1 MEFQSPI
8 ISGSDLSVTDR
19 LNLPSRRMKLSLE
32 KSSNMMGAVSLAS
45 PNRHT
50 MSLMSDDLSRTIFE
64 GDPTFTRIGLA
75 VQRKT
80 LDETR
85 VDLTLNNM
93 SRKKHNE
100 ELMSIL
106 LEEEV
111 PGVENV
117 LELFESFL
125 QTFQSYGAEHQV
137 FNQCAEYESK
147 CGEQVT
153 ALHKLI
159 QMAPQGHKKLAQ
171 AQELEQELRFERDTW
186 RLVASLYQDRLNSE
200 LQDSEMESE
209 EIWSGLDDATSEDD
223 LVRQL
228 YDKNAII
235 RQAQLVVDWLEQR
248 AADVYHDSHYSQ
260 AEFYGD
266 AVTGWE
272 NTLHSLISK
281 KRGIS
286 TDNAE
291 QNLVTQM
298 DPDAPNREQSRRLH
312 PLDKEDEM
320 RLLRSV
326 FARLRC
332 GQMDEAQQLCFRAGQ
347 PFRAAILEGW
357 KLFHDPNMKS
367 RTDVANTKE
376 SPSGNPYRDIWKT
389 MSWKECENVQLSEE
403 ERSILALL
411 CGHLKALLPACPSW
425 EDQLWA
431 HLRAMI
437 DHCVEKEL
445 RRCVNYKRQLQV
457 LPDEYWNQQLTVES
471 IFSTLA
477 ASREKTLVAEGRDQY
492 RIIQRYLIMDDVDG
506 LLEEMS
512 SWLSKG
518 DSWSVHLRPHMLRLM
533 AHLSL
538 FFRRIGRGS
547 SDDLIGSILEA
558 YVLQLVNLGR
568 TDLAAVYVAQLP
580 LPEDQIRLYAQ
591 CLVMVE
597 DQQESCEDTERQ
609 RLLYLAHQVGLDV
622 NAIAKQVVITLCNQG
637 DNIQHTSDASLQVAT
652 SAEDERRIRSLSWL
666 LMDPSMRSQLLIQA
680 NTLMR
685 GYLLRRQIEAVKLT
699 FKLIPPDTLK
709 ILSELW
715 ESRTGLTDLPTE
727 VAAATREYL
736 SIQAYIDALDAFQ
749 EWFTRFHHS
758 KPKKTEASV
767 QQQRGG
773 ASAQLSFTENLLKEQ
788 HLKQHQVEM
797 LRWQAAVDSLTE
809 TAIDKL
815 YNVLLFPD
823 GGWMG
828 DSVQF
833 EDEDTPRQQQQQLL
847 RQSCIPHAALLLCN
861 VLTSTHRHSQCLEL
875 ANVVASEQQSLYKV
889 CSAEQLAQL
898 TKQLRQAYV
907 KLLDLGE
914 SP

>member
-1 MEFQSPI
+1 
-8 ISGSDLSVTDR
+8 
-19 LNLPSRRMKLSLE
+19 
-32 KSSNMMGAVSLAS
+32 
-45 PNRHT
+45 
-50 MSLMSDDLSRTIFE
+50 
-64 GDPTFTRIGLA
+64 
-75 VQRKT
+75 
-80 LDETR
+80 
-85 VDLTLNNM
+85 
-93 SRKKHNE
+93 
-100 ELMSIL
+100 MSIL

-117 LELFESFL
+117 LELFERFL
-125 QTFQSYGAEHQV
+125 KTFQSYGAEHQV
-137 FNQCAEYESK
+137 FNQCAEYESE
-147 CGEQVT
+147 CGEQVS
-153 ALHKLI
+153 AFRKLI
-159 QMAPQGHKKLAQ
+159 QMAPRGHNKLSQ
-171 AQELEQELRFERDTW
+171 AQELEQELRLERDTW

-200 LQDSEMESE
+200 FHDSEMESD
-209 EIWSGLDDATSEDD
+209 EIWSGLDDVTSEDD
-223 LVRQL
+223 LVKQL

-260 AEFYGD
+260 VEFYGD
-266 AVTGWE
+266 AVAGWE
-272 NTLHSLISK
+272 NTLHSLVSK
-281 KRGIS
+281 KRGLS
-286 TDNAE
+286 TDNVE
-291 QNLVTQM
+291 QNMVTQM
-298 DPDAPNREQSRRLH
+298 DPDAPNREQNRRLH
-312 PLDKEDEM
+312 PLEKEDEM

-389 MSWKECENVQLSEE
+389 MTWKECENVQLSEE
-403 ERSILALL
+403 ERAIFALL
-411 CGHLKALLPACPSW
+411 CGHLKALLPACRSW

-445 RRCVNYKRQLQV
+445 RRCVNYKRQLQI

-477 ASREKTLVAEGRDQY
+477 ASRDKTLIAQGRDQY

-512 SWLSKG
+512 SWLKQG
-518 DSWSVHLRPHMLRLM
+518 DSWSVHLRPHMIRLM
-533 AHLSL
+533 SHLAL

-547 SDDLIGSILEA
+547 CDDSIGSILEA

-568 TDLAAVYVAQLP
+568 TDLAAVYVGHLP

-597 DQQESCEDTERQ
+597 EQEESCDDEERR
-609 RLLYLAHQVGLDV
+609 RLLSLAQDVGLDV
-622 NAIAKQVVITLCNQG
+622 NAIAKQVVIKLCDQG
-637 DNIQHTSDASLQVAT
+637 GMVQHVTDASLQVAT
-652 SAEDERRIRSLSWL
+652 TAEDERRIRSLSWL

-699 FKLIPPDTLK
+699 FQLTPPDTVA
-709 ILSELW
+709 ILTELW

-727 VAAATREYL
+727 VEAAVREYL
-736 SIQAYIDALDAFQ
+736 CIQTYIDALDAFQ

-758 KPKKTEASV
+758 KPKKTEATV

-773 ASAQLSFTENLLKEQ
+773 VSSQLSFTENLLKEQ
-788 HLKQHQVEM
+788 HLKQHQVEIQ
-797 LRWQAAVDSLTE
+797 RWQAAVDSLTQS
-809 TAIDKL
+809 AIDKL

-823 GGWMG
+823 GGWMV
-828 DSVQF
+828 DSMSF
-833 EDEDTPRQQQQQLL
+833 EEENSPRQQQQQFL
-847 RQSCIPHAALLLCN
+847 RQTCIPHAALLLCN
-861 VLTSTHRHSQCLEL
+861 VLTSTHRYSQCLEL
-875 ANVVASEQQSLYKV
+875 ANVIASEQQSLYKV

-898 TKQLRQAYV
+898 TKHLRQSYV
-907 KLLDLGE
+907 RLLDIGE
-914 SP
+914 TP

>member
-1 MEFQSPI
+1 
-8 ISGSDLSVTDR
+8 
-19 LNLPSRRMKLSLE
+19 
-32 KSSNMMGAVSLAS
+32 
-45 PNRHT
+45 
-50 MSLMSDDLSRTIFE
+50 
-64 GDPTFTRIGLA
+64 
-75 VQRKT
+75 
-80 LDETR
+80 
-85 VDLTLNNM
+85 
-93 SRKKHNE
+93 
-100 ELMSIL
+100 
-106 LEEEV
+106 
-111 PGVENV
+111 
-117 LELFESFL
+117 
-125 QTFQSYGAEHQV
+125 
-137 FNQCAEYESK
+137 
-147 CGEQVT
+147 
-153 ALHKLI
+153 
-159 QMAPQGHKKLAQ
+159 
-171 AQELEQELRFERDTW
+171 
-186 RLVASLYQDRLNSE
+186 
-200 LQDSEMESE
+200 
-209 EIWSGLDDATSEDD
+209 
-223 LVRQL
+223 
-228 YDKNAII
+228 
-235 RQAQLVVDWLEQR
+235 
-248 AADVYHDSHYSQ
+248 
-260 AEFYGD
+260 
-266 AVTGWE
+266 
-272 NTLHSLISK
+272 
-281 KRGIS
+281 
-286 TDNAE
+286 
-291 QNLVTQM
+291 
-298 DPDAPNREQSRRLH
+298 
-312 PLDKEDEM
+312 
-320 RLLRSV
+320 
-326 FARLRC
+326 
-332 GQMDEAQQLCFRAGQ
+332 
-347 PFRAAILEGW
+347 
-357 KLFHDPNMKS
+357 
-367 RTDVANTKE
+367 
-376 SPSGNPYRDIWKT
+376 
-389 MSWKECENVQLSEE
+389 
-403 ERSILALL
+403 
-411 CGHLKALLPACPSW
+411 
-425 EDQLWA
+425 
-431 HLRAMI
+431 
-437 DHCVEKEL
+437 
-445 RRCVNYKRQLQV
+445 
-457 LPDEYWNQQLTVES
+457 
-471 IFSTLA
+471 
-477 ASREKTLVAEGRDQY
+477 
-492 RIIQRYLIMDDVDG
+492 MDDVDG

-533 AHLSL
+533 AHLAL

-547 SDDLIGSILEA
+547 SEDLIGSILEA

-597 DQQESCEDTERQ
+597 EQQELCEDTERQ

-637 DNIQHTSDASLQVAT
+637 GNIQHISDASLQVVAVEIWDNISAAAIHFHLNLQVAT

-709 ILSELW
+709 ILSEIW

-823 GGWMG
+823 GGWMA

-833 EDEDTPRQQQQQLL
+833 EDENTPRQQQQQLL

-889 CSAEQLAQL
+889 CSAEQLGQL
-898 TKQLRQAYV
+898 TKHLRQAYV